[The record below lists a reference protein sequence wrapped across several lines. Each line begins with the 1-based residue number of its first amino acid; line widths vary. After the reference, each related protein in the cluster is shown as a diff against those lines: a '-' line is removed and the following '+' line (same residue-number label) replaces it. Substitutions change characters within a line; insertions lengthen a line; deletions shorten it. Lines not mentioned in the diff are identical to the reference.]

1 MEERE
6 DRPLQVVCFR
16 AGDETVGLDLE
27 NRKESE
33 SCLPGSL
40 ANVVSRFPRR
50 EVRHK
55 GRNREKDYIIL
66 GKGN

>member
-6 DRPLQVVCFR
+6 DRPLQLVCYR
-16 AGDETVGLDLE
+16 AGDETAGLDLE

-33 SCLPGSL
+33 SCRPGSL
-40 ANVVSRFPRR
+40 GNVVSRFPRI
-50 EVRHK
+50 EVRHR
-55 GRNREKDYIIL
+55 GRNQEKDYIIL